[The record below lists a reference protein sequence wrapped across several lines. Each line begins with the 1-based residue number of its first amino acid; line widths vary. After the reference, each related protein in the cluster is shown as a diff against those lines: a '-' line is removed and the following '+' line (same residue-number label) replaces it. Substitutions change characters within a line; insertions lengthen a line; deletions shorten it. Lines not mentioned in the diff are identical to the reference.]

1 MSHAAHVLHPRR
13 VAPDVCCTR
22 GKRLKNAA
30 GPDCPLTSYT
40 RHVRESTQGER
51 KGTKHPFAMLVLAPF
66 SFAFTG
72 PSVRLSAPSA
82 GVSKVSM
89 NLFDNFGRT
98 DGVSKVSMPRPEG

>member
-1 MSHAAHVLHPRR
+1 MRHKILT
-13 VAPDVCCTR
+13 APLSADF
-22 GKRLKNAA
+22 LQ
-30 GPDCPLTSYT
+30 
-40 RHVRESTQGER
+40 RHVRESTKGR
-51 KGTKHPFAMLVLAPF
+51 TKGTKHPFAMLVLAPF

>member
-1 MSHAAHVLHPRR
+1 
-13 VAPDVCCTR
+13 
-22 GKRLKNAA
+22 
-30 GPDCPLTSYT
+30 
-40 RHVRESTQGER
+40 
-51 KGTKHPFAMLVLAPF
+51 MLVLAPF

-72 PSVRLSAPSA
+72 PSLRLSAPSA

>member
-1 MSHAAHVLHPRR
+1 MSAKAPR
-13 VAPDVCCTR
+13 P
-22 GKRLKNAA
+22 N
-30 GPDCPLTSYT
+30 
-40 RHVRESTQGER
+40 E
-51 KGTKHPFAMLVLAPF
+51 KGTKHPFAMFALAPF
-66 SFAFTG
+66 SFAFMG

>member
-1 MSHAAHVLHPRR
+1 MSAKAPKAERR
-13 VAPDVCCTR
+13 APSI
-22 GKRLKNAA
+22 L
-30 GPDCPLTSYT
+30 
-40 RHVRESTQGER
+40 
-51 KGTKHPFAMLVLAPF
+51 FAMLVLAPF
-66 SFAFTG
+66 SFAFMG